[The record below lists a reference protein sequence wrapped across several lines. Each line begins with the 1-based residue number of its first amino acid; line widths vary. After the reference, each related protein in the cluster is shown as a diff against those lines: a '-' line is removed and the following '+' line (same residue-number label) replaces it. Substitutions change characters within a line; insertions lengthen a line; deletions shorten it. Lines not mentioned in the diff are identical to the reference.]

1 MEDVLA
7 TVVDQLI
14 IIVAM
19 ESCID
24 QILNEYMKFVMNEIF
39 LIRVIHLDSVLAQL
53 LLNERWK
60 EDSVIDLGQIIHV
73 KWKQHLKM

>member
-14 IIVAM
+14 IIVVM

-24 QILNEYMKFVMNEIF
+24 QTQEVNMRTVTTEILLDILKIYMG
-39 LIRVIHLDSVLAQL
+39 LASLDM
-53 LLNERWK
+53 ERM
-60 EDSVIDLGQIIHV
+60 E
-73 KWKQHLKM
+73 KMIVN